1 MAGRRETRFEA
12 RPPGTTGSA
21 AQAQRALV
29 QERSCALRFLGRLL
43 GVVRSQLGAGKSQL
57 RGAGRTRGSLLAGE
71 LCAGESCRGGGERR
85 HTGERRARRG
95 GRRCVGRRPAGGRMR
110 NLLKKSL
117 RDLPDGCRDFVVSPA
132 GRWKK

>member
-21 AQAQRALV
+21 AQAQRAPV
-29 QERSCALRFLGRLL
+29 PERSCALQFLGQLR
-43 GVVRSQLGAGKSQL
+43 GVARSQWGAGRSQL

-85 HTGERRARRG
+85 ARRG
-95 GRRCVGRRPAGGRMR
+95 GRRCAGRRPAGGRMR
-110 NLLKKSL
+110 H
-117 RDLPDGCRDFVVSPA
+117 
-132 GRWKK
+132 